1 MLKIINTKFAEREE
15 FLSLAKSIEEGAI
28 PCEKVYHQND
38 GDVRY
43 WNIDVKSNTLLEKLS
58 DLAKELYQKQIGAAP
73 HSIIG
78 MFNTIDASRS
88 PNGSG
93 GGWHRDSIHAQFKMF
108 VLLSD
113 VNNIANGA
121 FVVYPRT
128 SSLWFKVLT
137 LPLIIWGMKRR
148 FPDSVEKSLDSFGFE
163 KHYFIGNAGSLA
175 FCDTSAIHR
184 GSPIKD
190 GCRQMISFY
199 LYKDT
204 PSHPDMR

>member
-1 MLKIINTKFAEREE
+1 MLKVINNKLAERDEY
-15 FLSLAKSIEEGAI
+15 LLLAKSIEEGTI
-28 PCEKVYHQND
+28 SCENIYRQDD

-43 WNIDVKSNTLLEKLS
+43 WGIDVKSNVLLEKLS
-58 DLAKELYQKQIGAAP
+58 NLAKELYHKQVGAEP
-73 HSIIG
+73 HSITG

-113 VNNIANGA
+113 VSSVANGA

-128 SSLWFKVLT
+128 SSLWFKALT
-137 LPLIIWGMKRR
+137 LPLIVWGVKRR
-148 FPDSVEKSLDSFGFE
+148 FPDSVEISLDSLGF
-163 KHYFIGNAGSLA
+163 KKRYFLGNAGSLA

-184 GSPIKD
+184 GSPITD
-190 GCRQMISFY
+190 GRRQMLTFY
-199 LYKDT
+199 LYKDI
-204 PSHPDMR
+204 PNYPGM